1 MEFCLPKYHF
11 FVLDDQ
17 GWNFRLGKFHEEN
30 RRTLTKAYGIKFIL
44 TASGSGG
51 KFDLTNTII
60 ILGNCFGLIGLANMA
75 YDFFVL
81 HFSSDLRK
89 QILDHKYETVDE
101 SDTKQLLR
109 HSMMAITTIG
119 VLPDQ
124 YEDKIQEEKRLKE
137 EEELKMR
144 RESMEIFERYG
155 AKILIQELWPEEQLT
170 EEKEQKELCSLSEN
184 QGRFERLI

>member
-1 MEFCLPKYHF
+1 M
-11 FVLDDQ
+11 LDDQ

>member
-155 AKILIQELWPEEQLT
+155 AKKLIQELWPEEQLT